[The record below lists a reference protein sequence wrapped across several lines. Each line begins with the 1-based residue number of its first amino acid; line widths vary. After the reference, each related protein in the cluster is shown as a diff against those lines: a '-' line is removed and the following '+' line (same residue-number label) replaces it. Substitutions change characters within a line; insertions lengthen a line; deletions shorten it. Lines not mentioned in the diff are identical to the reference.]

1 MDWRF
6 LPLAGENPVKRPWQ
20 DLPLA
25 EPSSGVLA
33 HSSEFVSQKRNAIK
47 YDWQSVGLAQPS
59 PQAVPQDKGRDWK
72 TIPVDDEVAQAV
84 VKKRKACIS
93 AASWQELML
102 SKPADKELNQYET
115 NGMDKKRIQRVFAD
129 GCSCKRNCISTLSF
143 ADAVGWCQAFHM
155 ADQAKRQILLFALYH
170 PDIEWEDKEALTIS
184 ERHQKTY
191 LEVSGVR
198 VCVAAFCRLLGV
210 SKKTF
215 YKMIFGQPDM
225 RRKEPGAKPTFCPQ
239 QAKVD
244 EFLRDI
250 YQSAAEPLAIG
261 FHSSSDSI
269 CVSWL
274 CLISILQR

>member
-1 MDWRF
+1 M
-6 LPLAGENPVKRPWQ
+6 
-20 DLPLA
+20 
-25 EPSSGVLA
+25 LA
-33 HSSEFVSQKRNAIK
+33 HSSEFVSQKRNPIK

-102 SKPADKELNQYET
+102 SKPADKELN
-115 NGMDKKRIQRVFAD
+115 
-129 GCSCKRNCISTLSF
+129 
-143 ADAVGWCQAFHM
+143 
-155 ADQAKRQILLFALYH
+155 
-170 PDIEWEDKEALTIS
+170 KEALTIS

-225 RRKEPGAKPTFCPQ
+225 RRKESGAKPTFCPQ

-261 FHSSSDSI
+261 FHSSSDSV
-269 CVSWL
+269 CVL
-274 CLISILQR
+274 GFA